1 MRRKTLFLSAGLAVL
16 LLSGLGAILYLFVRH
31 EPGFYRRSEVPAGP
45 AREELSTAF
54 VNKFFNLLA
63 HASDGRGEWNFIF
76 TEAQL
81 NSYFAEGY
89 IRLGID
95 KPFRAKEITDPRIVI
110 EPDRIRLGFR
120 YGSEPWSTIV
130 SVDFRLWLPTKSQ
143 DVNVICLEI
152 LGRKAGAMPVSAQ
165 SLLEL
170 ISEQAR
176 KDIEVTWYRHEGN
189 PVALLRFQNDRARP
203 TFQLRRLELR
213 QGMITIGGMSPGTS
227 PPPPN
232 APQTTRR

>member
-1 MRRKTLFLSAGLAVL
+1 
-16 LLSGLGAILYLFVRH
+16 
-31 EPGFYRRSEVPAGP
+31 
-45 AREELSTAF
+45 
-54 VNKFFNLLA
+54 
-63 HASDGRGEWNFIF
+63 
-76 TEAQL
+76 
-81 NSYFAEGY
+81 
-89 IRLGID
+89 
-95 KPFRAKEITDPRIVI
+95 
-110 EPDRIRLGFR
+110 
-120 YGSEPWSTIV
+120 
-130 SVDFRLWLPTKSQ
+130 
-143 DVNVICLEI
+143 VNVICLEI